1 MTFTH
6 INNPNARV
14 WIYQADRNF
23 TPQEAVEVNNLI
35 TGFVA
40 QWTAHKEQVTGAG
53 AILYNRFVVLMADE
67 SMVGVS
73 GCSIDSSVHFIK
85 TVGQKYGINFF
96 DRLQLAY
103 LKGEDVHTATALQL
117 KQLEADGVITPET
130 VVFNNMVA
138 TKAEFDTKWQI
149 PYAGSPHQRLA
160 ANAVEVPEFLKL

>member
-1 MTFTH
+1 MTFSN
-6 INNPNARV
+6 IVNPNSRV
-14 WIYQADRNF
+14 WIYQSDRNF
-23 TPQEAVEVNNLI
+23 TPAETEEINKLI
-35 TGFVA
+35 TGFVE

-53 AILYNRFVVLMADE
+53 AVLHNRFVVLIADE

-85 TVGQKYGINFF
+85 TLGQKYGLNFF

-103 LKGEDVHTATALQL
+103 LNGEAVQTATALQF
-117 KQLEADGVITPET
+117 KQLEAEGIIKADTI
-130 VVFNNMVA
+130 VFNNLVT